1 MNIVQLNDI
10 LGTVCMKVP
19 TVHSYYGED
28 IYEAWN
34 TTEVKYASMAFNLEN
49 TRQTDHT
56 RTFEGVLYF
65 ADRLTED
72 KSNCLG
78 IYADA
83 DNAIANVLTNLQDA
97 TDEGE
102 FSISEYQIVHF
113 QQKFADFLAGGYAR
127 IQITVANTC
136 DIVLL
141 TEKVSTIIILE
152 ENGEYDVSSYSTAI
166 VAVPPYGEE
175 HDPIFCASAAYTIEA
190 TDIRLWNYT
199 ADYLNS
205 YVSKSEL
212 VHCGYI
218 TNADLPDYSNTYQA
232 KGNYVTPEIM
242 SAASYVTHDYLSA
255 QAYLTQETD
264 PVFSASIAAGIT
276 QSDIDYWNRG
286 GSIDLSSYVSYQYLS
301 AQAYVTYPTMTNHT
315 KQYILTP
322 FDGDSAR
329 VWEWRPTFGGLD
341 YQTDQW
347 SRAKIWPSTRLTQ
360 EELTN
365 PDNRAYWVSLGTV
378 QDYVSLCS
386 YITYQDLIDELVE
399 RDYITAADLPDYS
412 NTYQAKGDYVT
423 QTQLDNAA
431 YITNADLPDYSNTYQ
446 AKGDY
451 VTPTDLNN
459 AAYITAADL
468 PDYSNTYQAK
478 GDYVTQA
485 TLTAQSYVTQTSLS
499 ANAYITPATLTA
511 QSYVNSDSLTIVL
524 SPIYQELLSLNNNKQ
539 NKGDYVTYELLAAQS
554 YVTQTTLSAQ
564 AYITAADLPDYSNTY
579 QAKGDYITPAILSAQ
594 SYLTQETDPVFSAS
608 VAATITQSDI
618 DNWNRGGSI
627 DLSSYVTYQ
636 YLSAQSYATN
646 ARLSEV
652 ELVSTKAIS
661 YVYDKVKTII
671 VPDLSAYVSKTE
683 LTAQSYVTQTSLSAN
698 AYITPATLSAQSY
711 VKSAQ
716 FVFDSSTATLHITI

>member
-255 QAYLTQETD
+255 QSYLT
-264 PVFSASIAAGIT
+264 
-276 QSDIDYWNRG
+276 
-286 GSIDLSSYVSYQYLS
+286 YVE
-301 AQAYVTYPTMTNHT
+301 
-315 KQYILTP
+315 
-322 FDGDSAR
+322 F
-329 VWEWRPTFGGLD
+329 
-341 YQTDQW
+341 
-347 SRAKIWPSTRLTQ
+347 
-360 EELTN
+360 
-365 PDNRAYWVSLGTV
+365 
-378 QDYVSLCS
+378 
-386 YITYQDLIDELVE
+386 
-399 RDYITAADLPDYS
+399 PDYS

-423 QTQLDNAA
+423 PTDLDNAA
-431 YITNADLPDYSNTYQ
+431 YITANDLPDYSNTYQ

-451 VTPTDLNN
+451 VTPT
-459 AAYITAADL
+459 
-468 PDYSNTYQAK
+468 
-478 GDYVTQA
+478 
-485 TLTAQSYVTQTSLS
+485 
-499 ANAYITPATLTA
+499 
-511 QSYVNSDSLTIVL
+511 
-524 SPIYQELLSLNNNKQ
+524 E
-539 NKGDYVTYELLAAQS
+539 
-554 YVTQTTLSAQ
+554 LSAQ
-564 AYITAADLPDYSNTY
+564 AYITAAALPDMTAYVSKSELGAAAYITANDLPDYSNTY
-579 QAKGDYITPAILSAQ
+579 QAKGDYITPTDLDNAAYITAAALPDMTAYVSKSELGAAAYITANDLPDYSNTYQ
-594 SYLTQETDPVFSAS
+594 AKGNYLTQETDPIFTAS

-627 DLSSYVTYQ
+627 DLSSYVTHQ

-661 YVYDKVKTII
+661 YVYDRIKHI
-671 VPDLSAYVSKTE
+671 DLSSYVSKSELSAQSYVTSTQLKNLSYVTQAT
-683 LTAQSYVTQTSLSAN
+683 LTAQSYVTQASLSSNSYVTQASLSLN
-698 AYITPATLSAQSY
+698 SYIT
-711 VKSAQ
+711 SAQ
-716 FVFDSSTATLHITI
+716 FVFDASTATLHITL

>member
-232 KGNYVTPEIM
+232 KGDYVTPEIM

-255 QAYLTQETD
+255 QAYLTS
-264 PVFSASIAAGIT
+264 V
-276 QSDIDYWNRG
+276 
-286 GSIDLSSYVSYQYLS
+286 
-301 AQAYVTYPTMTNHT
+301 
-315 KQYILTP
+315 
-322 FDGDSAR
+322 
-329 VWEWRPTFGGLD
+329 
-341 YQTDQW
+341 
-347 SRAKIWPSTRLTQ
+347 
-360 EELTN
+360 
-365 PDNRAYWVSLGTV
+365 
-378 QDYVSLCS
+378 
-386 YITYQDLIDELVE
+386 
-399 RDYITAADLPDYS
+399 
-412 NTYQAKGDYVT
+412 
-423 QTQLDNAA
+423 
-431 YITNADLPDYSNTYQ
+431 DLPDYSNTYQ

-451 VTPTDLNN
+451 VTPTDLDN
-459 AAYITAADL
+459 AAYITSADL

-478 GDYVTQA
+478 GDYVTP
-485 TLTAQSYVTQTSLS
+485 T
-499 ANAYITPATLTA
+499 
-511 QSYVNSDSLTIVL
+511 
-524 SPIYQELLSLNNNKQ
+524 E
-539 NKGDYVTYELLAAQS
+539 
-554 YVTQTTLSAQ
+554 LSAQ
-564 AYITAADLPDYSNTY
+564 GYITS
-579 QAKGDYITPAILSAQ
+579 
-594 SYLTQETDPVFSAS
+594 ETDPVFSAS
-608 VAATITQSDI
+608 IAASITQSDI
-618 DNWNRGGSI
+618 DFWNRGGSI

-646 ARLSEV
+646 TRLSEV

-661 YVYDKVKTII
+661 YVDAKINNIDWST
-671 VPDLSAYVSKTE
+671 YVSKAE
-683 LTAQSYVTQTSLSAN
+683 LSAQSYVTQTSLSAN
-698 AYITPATLSAQSY
+698 SYVTQTSLSANSY
-711 VKSAQ
+711 VKSTQ
-716 FVFDSSTATLHITI
+716 FVFDASTATLHITI